1 MEIYDANIN
10 GRLQYLVNCKFVTI
24 DEVELANPPTAII
37 YCEKR
42 ETKAKVLLQMS
53 IKDNIILH
61 SRDYKTSI
69 ETLTVLNNL
78 YEMENSNRILFLKSE
93 LPSVKMQHNEN
104 ICAYF
109 SRVKE
114 LRDKLGNLVEN
125 ESSNDLVTVT

>member
-24 DEVELANPPTAII
+24 DEVEPANPPAAII

-42 ETKAKVLLQMS
+42 ETKAKVLLQML

-104 ICAYF
+104 ISAYL

-114 LRDKLGNLVEN
+114 LRDKFGNVG
-125 ESSNDLVTVT
+125 

>member
-1 MEIYDANIN
+1 MEIYNANIN

-24 DEVELANPPTAII
+24 DAVEPANPLAAII

-42 ETKAKVLLQMS
+42 ETKAKVILQMS

-78 YEMENSNRILFLKSE
+78 YEMEN
-93 LPSVKMQHNEN
+93 
-104 ICAYF
+104 
-109 SRVKE
+109 
-114 LRDKLGNLVEN
+114 
-125 ESSNDLVTVT
+125 

>member
-1 MEIYDANIN
+1 MWPIKIVFD
-10 GRLQYLVNCKFVTI
+10 CKFVTI
-24 DEVELANPPTAII
+24 DEFEPANPPAAII

-42 ETKAKVLLQMS
+42 ETKAKVLLQML

-93 LPSVKMQHNEN
+93 LPLVKMQHNEN
-104 ICAYF
+104 ICSYL
-109 SRVKE
+109 STVKE
-114 LRDKLGNLVEN
+114 LRDKIGNVGKN
-125 ESSNDLVTVT
+125 ESSNDLVTIT